1 MLPVLRTA
9 MPGQKVTPTG
19 PGDNYS
25 VTPLCEDA
33 YMSSLL
39 VPETSEIADMSPAE
53 CEARM
58 REFECERRRLE
69 ASIATFVH
77 RVEHVGAHLADR
89 HRTVTAWGKAACNWS
104 GTEAARFA
112 RVGRM
117 LARFPSA
124 AVLAE
129 RGELGVAQM
138 GALASVVANPRVA
151 EHLDAGEALL
161 VGQALVL
168 DFDDYVMLLTRWEA
182 AADADGAHDA
192 HERAHRN
199 RKANLSLVGEQ
210 FFLDGCGG
218 VAQGVQLKHILDA
231 FAKSEW
237 MADWE
242 AGVGEHGDAMCPG
255 LMERTDAQ
263 RRLDALVAIFLKAAA
278 ATGDTSAAASFVVN
292 LVVGQEL
299 FEHHLTKA
307 LGGEP
312 APLDANDP
320 CHRCETTD
328 GVQIDPYDML
338 VAAAIGHVRRVVLDS
353 AGVVIDMGRRQRLF
367 TGALRDAVMMGSHRC
382 IWPGCNRPASQCEA
396 DHLLP
401 YAHTGHTATR
411 NGGPQCGPHNR
422 WKTNGYRTW
431 RDPGGHWHHQ
441 RPDGTEIGWR
451 AGFPELVEATA
462 PNSNPAA

>member
-1 MLPVLRTA
+1 
-9 MPGQKVTPTG
+9 
-19 PGDNYS
+19 
-25 VTPLCEDA
+25 
-33 YMSSLL
+33 MSSLV
-39 VPETSEIADMSPAE
+39 VPEISEIVGMSPGE

-58 REFECERRRLE
+58 REFECERRRLD
-69 ASIATFVH
+69 ASVATFVQ
-77 RVEHVGAHLADR
+77 RVEHVGAHLVDR

-117 LARFPSA
+117 LARFASA

-151 EHLDAGEALL
+151 DHLDAGETLL

-168 DFDDYVMLLTRWEA
+168 DYDDYVTLLTKWEA
-182 AADADGAHDA
+182 AADADGAHDR
-192 HERAHRN
+192 HQRAHRN

-210 FFLDGCGG
+210 FFLDACGG

-231 FAKSEW
+231 FARSEW
-237 MADWE
+237 LADWE
-242 AGVGEHGDAMCPG
+242 AGVGEHGDAMCPA
-255 LMERTDAQ
+255 LMDRSDPQ

-278 ATGDTSAAASFVVN
+278 ATGDTSAAASLVVN

-299 FEHHLTKA
+299 FEHHLAKA

-312 APLDANDP
+312 APLDPNDA
-320 CHRCETTD
+320 HNRCETTD

-353 AGVVIDMGRRQRLF
+353 AGVVTDMGRKQRLF
-367 TGALRDAVMMGSHRC
+367 TGALRDAVMLGSHRC
-382 IWPGCNRPASQCEA
+382 IWPGCNRPSSQCQA

-401 YAHTGHTATR
+401 WGTAGPTATR

-431 RDPGGHWHHQ
+431 RDPGGHWHHY
-441 RPDGTEIGWR
+441 RPDHTEIGWR
-451 AGFPELVEATA
+451 AELHQVHEQPTST
-462 PNSNPAA
+462 SNPAA